1 MFSLLVFWFL
11 IVAFVANNLVLF
23 FVAGLPVARIIK
35 NISFYNV
42 LSAVAAVAISRYIA
56 GWILP
61 LLIDLLRL
69 ADPVSGIVPYKF
81 DFMFLY
87 FLSALLS
94 YLFSS
99 YFLPR
104 ECSTSLLES
113 SRLEWWLLAAHLLAT
128 VAGYFHFW
136 MFF

>member
-11 IVAFVANNLVLF
+11 IVAFLANNLVLF

-42 LSAVAAVAISRYIA
+42 LSAVAAVAISRYVA
-56 GWILP
+56 GWTLP
-61 LLIDLLRL
+61 LLADLFRL
-69 ADPVSGIVPYKF
+69 AHPVSGIVPYRF

-87 FLSALLS
+87 FLSALLF

-104 ECSTSLLES
+104 ESSTSLLES
-113 SRLEWWLLAAHLLAT
+113 SQLEWWLLALHLLAT
-128 VAGYFHFW
+128 AAGCFQFW